1 MTAQKTVL
9 NLTLTEE
16 RARADFET
24 VAAEYAAD
32 PTSTNANRFARA
44 RTRLEEF
51 GLAPKIEGSRQVL
64 KEHTIMMQDHRVAK
78 PRARRKHPSVAI
90 PSDDVIAKL

>member
-1 MTAQKTVL
+1 MITQKTVL

-16 RARADFET
+16 RARADFER

-32 PTSTNANRFARA
+32 PTSTNAARFARA

-51 GLAPKIEGSRQVL
+51 SLAPKVDGFRQVL
-64 KEHTIMMQDHRVAK
+64 KEHTIMMQDHRVVK
-78 PRARRKHPSVAI
+78 PRARRKHSSVAI
-90 PSDDVIAKL
+90 PSDDIIAKL